1 MSREARQS
9 EYLLLFRGTEWHH
22 SLAPE
27 EIRERVA
34 RFVEWADGLQ
44 KNGTFKVGRPLLHR
58 GKIIQSN
65 QTVIDGP
72 FAESKEAIAGLIII
86 QAASFEDAVKIA
98 KACPGLQY
106 GMTVEVR
113 PVSSEPGELELAR
126 EKERASKAAK

>member
-1 MSREARQS
+1 MSSEASKS

-34 RFVEWADGLQ
+34 RFVAWADGLQ
-44 KNGTFKVGRPLLHR
+44 KDGAFKVGRPLLHK
-58 GKIIQSN
+58 GKIIQGN

-72 FAESKEAIAGLIII
+72 FAESKEAIAGLIVIE
-86 QAASFEDAVKIA
+86 AASFEDAVEIA

-106 GMTVEVR
+106 GLTVEVR

>member
-1 MSREARQS
+1 MSSEASQS

-22 SLAPE
+22 ALAPE

-34 RFVEWADGLQ
+34 RFAQWAEGLQ
-44 KNGTFKVGRPLLHR
+44 KSGTFKVGRPLFHR
-58 GKIIQSN
+58 GKIVQGN

-86 QAASFEDAVKIA
+86 EAASFEDAVEIA

-106 GMTVEVR
+106 GLTVEVR

>member
-1 MSREARQS
+1 MSPEASQS

-44 KNGTFKVGRPLLHR
+44 KNGAFKVGRPLLHR

>member
-1 MSREARQS
+1 MSSEASES

-34 RFVEWADGLQ
+34 RFVRWAEGLQ
-44 KNGTFKVGRPLLHR
+44 KSGTFKVGRPLFHR
-58 GKIIQSN
+58 GKIIQGN
-65 QTVIDGP
+65 QRVIDGP

-86 QAASFEDAVKIA
+86 EAASFEDAVAIA

-106 GMTVEVR
+106 GLTVEVR

-126 EKERASKAAK
+126 EKERASKTAK

>member
-1 MSREARQS
+1 MSSEASES

-34 RFVEWADGLQ
+34 HFVQWAEGLQ
-44 KNGTFKVGRPLLHR
+44 KNGTFKVGRPLFHR
-58 GKIIQSN
+58 GKIIQAN
-65 QTVIDGP
+65 QRVIYVP

-86 QAASFEDAVKIA
+86 EAASFEDAVEIA

-106 GMTVEVR
+106 GLTVEVR